1 MDELVEWYG
10 QQLDTDERIARACP
24 GDGKW
29 TPADIAFY
37 GNDLSPEV
45 RAHMA
50 EHDPARVL
58 REIDA
63 KRRTLERHTPHSS
76 GTIGCSAHCSRPHPG
91 AQVCN
96 HDGYR
101 WPCPDVRDLA
111 SVYDQRPGYKESWR
125 P

>member
-50 EHDPARVL
+50 EHDPARAL

-63 KRRTLERHTPHSS
+63 KRQVISRFVHWASTMSS
-76 GTIGCSAHCSRPHPG
+76 VP
-91 AQVCN
+91 
-96 HDGYR
+96 
-101 WPCPDVRDLA
+101 
-111 SVYDQRPGYKESWR
+111 DQRDIGVVEGLEMALRLLATAYADRPGFKESWR